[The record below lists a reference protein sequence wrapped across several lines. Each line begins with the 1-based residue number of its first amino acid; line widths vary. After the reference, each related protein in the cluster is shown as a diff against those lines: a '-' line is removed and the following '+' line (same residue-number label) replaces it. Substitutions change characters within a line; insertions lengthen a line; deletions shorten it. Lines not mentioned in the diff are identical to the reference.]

1 MKKISFY
8 LCICFLFSSELAF
21 AATEADESSL
31 ITGEAEKNL
40 WAEFNGPFITDA
52 AKAAGSLS
60 PKQIISCLLN
70 AFRAP
75 DLHRDCTSYHYG
87 LALFK
92 ALEEGDTESADDYIE
107 KGAYIH
113 LQDQNGDTPLHTAV
127 RRGYIETAD
136 RLLEKGADPDIPNKA
151 GLTALDLLHVQE
163 HPESD
168 NNPF

>member
-8 LCICFLFSSELAF
+8 LCIFFLFGSASAF
-21 AATEADESSL
+21 AGTAADESSL
-31 ITGEAEKNL
+31 MPGENA

-52 AKAAGSLS
+52 AKARGGLT
-60 PKQIISCLLN
+60 PKQLISCLLN

-75 DLHRDCTSYHYG
+75 DLFRDCHAYQYG

-92 ALEEGDTESADDYIE
+92 ALEEGDTESAGDYIE

-113 LQDQNGDTPLHTAV
+113 LQDQSGDTPLHTAV
-127 RRGYIETAD
+127 RRGYLETAD

-151 GLTALDLLHVQE
+151 GLTVLDLLHTQE
-163 HPESD
+163 RPESD